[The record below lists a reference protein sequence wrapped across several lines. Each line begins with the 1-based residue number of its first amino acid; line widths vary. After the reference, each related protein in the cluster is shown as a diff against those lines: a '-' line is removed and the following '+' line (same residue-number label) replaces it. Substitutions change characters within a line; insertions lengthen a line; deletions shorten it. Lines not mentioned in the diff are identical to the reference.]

1 MEKLR
6 CKCVKGLDGFT
17 WGKVYD
23 VEFVGRVWWAVN
35 DDGKRVSGAS
45 ESFDPIEEPISDN
58 LEKEIKDYFVNQPII
73 TKSKGVDYKLI
84 PSAEKIAK
92 HFFEL
97 GMSVNNKALK
107 G

>member
-17 WGKVYD
+17 WGEVYD

-45 ESFDPIEEPISDN
+45 ESFDPIEEPISEI
-58 LEKEIKDYFVNQPII
+58 LEYTKQQNTVQNQ
-73 TKSKGVDYKLI
+73 KVL
-84 PSAEKIAK
+84 
-92 HFFEL
+92 
-97 GMSVNNKALK
+97 
-107 G
+107 